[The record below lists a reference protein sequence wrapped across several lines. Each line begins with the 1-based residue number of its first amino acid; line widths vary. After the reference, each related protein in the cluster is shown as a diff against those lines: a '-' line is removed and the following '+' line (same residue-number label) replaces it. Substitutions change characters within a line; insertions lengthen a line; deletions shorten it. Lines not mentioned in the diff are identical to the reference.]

1 MKKIINTL
9 LILLLITSC
18 DGFLEE
24 KPSVDIVVPSSLQDL
39 QALLDN
45 SSMNSS
51 SGISV
56 IGTDDI
62 ITTQEGLI
70 SLNNQITEGNSYL
83 WKEDIYE
90 GGTSSDWNL
99 NYSNI
104 LTSNIVLQQLDGVS
118 KSIQNEM
125 EWNRIKG
132 SALFYRAFN
141 YYDLLRLF
149 APQYDPA
156 IASTQLG
163 VPLRL
168 DPEIR
173 NNEKRADLETC
184 YAQIRMD
191 LENSLELLPDLPID
205 YPTRTSKWA
214 AYGLLARM
222 SLQLGRYEEA
232 LKYADLCLGIKS
244 DLIDYNSLNPAG
256 RFPFSQFNEE
266 VIFHSSMVTYSY
278 ISRPL
283 IHVNPELVSLYTD
296 FDLRKALYLRPSNV
310 EDRFNFKGHYTSG
323 NIGFSGISVDEIFLI
338 KAEALIRT
346 GHVQEGMEVLNKL
359 LSMRFEAGAFEPLS
373 ADTEKEALKIVLAE
387 RRKSLVFR
395 GHRWDD
401 LRRLNREEEFQ
412 TTLVREIAGV
422 TYTLL
427 PNSNRYVYPIALN
440 ELEYNDIKQNDRK

>member
-1 MKKIINTL
+1 MDKLINYIIVL
-9 LILLLITSC
+9 LFLTSC
-18 DGFLEE
+18 SGFLDE
-24 KPSVDIVVPSSLQDL
+24 KPSVDIVVPTTLQDL

-56 IGTDDI
+56 IGTDDL
-62 ITTQEGLI
+62 ITTQEGLM
-70 SLNNQITEGNSYL
+70 SLNNQITEGNAYL
-83 WKEDIYE
+83 WKEDILE
-90 GGTSSDWNL
+90 GLSFSDWNL

-283 IHVNPELVSLYTD
+283 IHVNPELVSLFTD
-296 FDLRKALYLRPSNV
+296 FDLRKALYLRPTNV

-323 NIGFSGISVDEIFLI
+323 NIGFSGIAVDEIFLI
-338 KAEALIRT
+338 RAEALVRR
-346 GHVQEGMEVLNKL
+346 GQFQEGMDMLNDL
-359 LSMRFEAGAFEPLS
+359 LVTRFSEGNFEPLT
-373 ADTEKEALKIVLAE
+373 AVNEEVALELVLEE
-387 RRKSLVFR
+387 RRKTLVFR

-401 LRRLNREEEFQ
+401 LRRLNSDSKFQ
-412 TTLVREIAGV
+412 KTLSREIGGV

-427 PNSNRYVYPIALN
+427 PNSKRYVYPIPQN
-440 ELEYNDIKQNDRK
+440 ELDFNDILQNDRN

>member
-1 MKKIINTL
+1 MDKFVNYIIVL
-9 LILLLITSC
+9 LFLTSC
-18 DGFLEE
+18 SGFLDE
-24 KPSVDIVVPSSLQDL
+24 KPSVDIVVPTTLQDL

-56 IGTDDI
+56 IGTDDL
-62 ITTQEGLI
+62 ITTQEGLM
-70 SLNNQITEGNSYL
+70 SLNNQITEGNAYL
-83 WKEDIYE
+83 WKEDILE
-90 GGTSSDWNL
+90 GLSFSDWNL

-156 IASTQLG
+156 TAGTQLG

-283 IHVNPELVSLYTD
+283 IHVNPELLSLFTD
-296 FDLRKALYLRPSNV
+296 FDLRKALYLRPTNV

-323 NIGFSGISVDEIFLI
+323 NIGFSGIAVDEIFLI
-338 KAEALIRT
+338 RAEALVRR
-346 GHVQEGMEVLNKL
+346 GQFQEGMDMLNDL
-359 LSMRFEAGAFEPLS
+359 LVTRFSEGNFEPLT
-373 ADTEKEALKIVLAE
+373 AVIEEVALELVLEE
-387 RRKSLVFR
+387 RRKTLVFR

-401 LRRLNREEEFQ
+401 LRRLNRDSQFQ
-412 TTLVREIAGV
+412 KTLSREVGGV

-427 PNSNRYVYPIALN
+427 PNSKRYVYPIPQN
-440 ELEYNDIKQNDRK
+440 ELDFNDILQNDRN